1 MSAQSGVVNLSMS
14 TEFMFLFCSKC
25 NLRHEKDMRSPQIFM
40 GFYTVSRAENAVL
53 HISVAKNCICLNL
66 KSAFPPTFLKR

>member
-1 MSAQSGVVNLSMS
+1 MSAQSGAVNLSMS

-40 GFYTVSRAENAVL
+40 VFALFPVQKMQFCIFRAQKL
-53 HISVAKNCICLNL
+53 YL
-66 KSAFPPTFLKR
+66 P